1 MESSEEQSLLK
12 AIGTAIKMK
21 RVEAGLTQ
29 EALAN
34 GSGVARSFL
43 SGVERGAKRA
53 TVTSLW
59 KLALSMNCLPSEILS
74 SAEGLLSKKG

>member
-43 SGVERGAKRA
+43 SGVERGVKRA

-59 KLALSMNCLPSEILS
+59 KLALAMNCLPSEILAT
-74 SAEGLLSKKG
+74 AEGLLRKRK